1 MTSAHFV
8 EDFEGW
14 LKGSPEYEIHILGQ
28 SGASDS
34 LTSYQCAGEHA
45 GGLYAFDQNNLDWTG
60 NVLLFTQ
67 SQLTSLQ
74 DGPSK
79 PERADSCHRG

>member
-1 MTSAHFV
+1 LQH
-8 EDFEGW
+8 FEGW

-45 GGLYAFDQNNLDWTG
+45 SGLYVFDQNNLDWTG

-67 SQLTSLQ
+67 SQLTALQ

-79 PERADSCHRG
+79 PERADSRHRG